1 MQYALDL
8 SQAERNLVKDLQ
20 FLASTIPGTQ
30 QIRLDIGHALF
41 GARVEFGDPL
51 FVTISPSTRHSS
63 FAIRVSRYRH
73 LDPAIIYNTDSI
85 LSGSRWHERTHPKL
99 LANED
104 DEKIEVP
111 NYECRR
117 RIIAKDPLAAM
128 MNFTHSTK
136 FLLPRLLGCR
146 MQQLLFCICLNT

>member
-1 MQYALDL
+1 MDL
-8 SQAERNLVKDLQ
+8 SEAERNLVKDLQ
-20 FLASTIPGTQ
+20 FLSSTIPGTQ

-73 LDPAIIYNTDSI
+73 LDPAIVYNSDPV
-85 LSGSRWHERTHPKL
+85 LSGKRWHERTRPKL
-99 LANED
+99 MPKDED
-104 DEKIEVP
+104 VIFDVP
-111 NYECRR
+111 NYDCRR
-117 RIIAKDPLAAM
+117 KIIAKDPWAAM
-128 MNFTHSTK
+128 LNFKHSTK

-146 MQQLLFCICLNT
+146 M